1 MLYPCKQSVEWG
13 VDLGIIIFYLSIP
26 LLCQVHNFLE
36 RSYLAQVK
44 ECLKLGHDPWS
55 SSFNQGQGHIY
66 SINIAFLKW
75 EKAWQRD

>member
-44 ECLKLGHDPWS
+44 ECLKLGHDP
-55 SSFNQGQGHIY
+55 
-66 SINIAFLKW
+66 
-75 EKAWQRD
+75 